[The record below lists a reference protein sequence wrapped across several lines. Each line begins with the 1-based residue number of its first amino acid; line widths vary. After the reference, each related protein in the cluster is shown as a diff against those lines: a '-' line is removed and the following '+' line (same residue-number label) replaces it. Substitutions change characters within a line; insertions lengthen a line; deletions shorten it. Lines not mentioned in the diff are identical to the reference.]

1 MRKHTEGVV
10 AVPVADAF
18 ENAQA
23 RAPLPYNNGLAGFR
37 PHTQNAIDPMTF
49 QTTLYDLLEVSP
61 YASVRVIRAAYR
73 CLAQCSHPDK
83 HAGALEAMAQQSR
96 FNDAYAVLSDPVRRV
111 RYDQSI
117 RLPARF
123 QERRGGAG
131 GVWQR
136 GLLCL
141 RRAG

>member
-1 MRKHTEGVV
+1 MRKRGRHY
-10 AVPVADAF
+10 
-18 ENAQA
+18 
-23 RAPLPYNNGLAGFR
+23 PYNNGLAGFR
-37 PHTQNAIDPMTF
+37 AHTQNAIDPMTF

-123 QERRGGAG
+123 QERRGSRG
-131 GVWQR
+131 GVAAGSSLPAQGR
-136 GLLCL
+136 VI
-141 RRAG
+141 RAFAFRPLS

>member
-1 MRKHTEGVV
+1 MRKRGRHY
-10 AVPVADAF
+10 
-18 ENAQA
+18 
-23 RAPLPYNNGLAGFR
+23 PYNNGLAGFR

-123 QERRGGAG
+123 QERRGPREGGAAVLSLPEQG
-131 GVWQR
+131 
-136 GLLCL
+136 
-141 RRAG
+141 RATRAFAFRPLS

>member
-1 MRKHTEGVV
+1 
-10 AVPVADAF
+10 
-18 ENAQA
+18 
-23 RAPLPYNNGLAGFR
+23 
-37 PHTQNAIDPMTF
+37 MTS

-96 FNDAYAVLSDPVRRV
+96 FNDAYAVLSDPVRRE

-117 RLPARF
+117 RLSARF
-123 QERRGGAG
+123 QERRGTRGGGAA
-131 GVWQR
+131 VSSVPEQR
-136 GLLCL
+136 
-141 RRAG
+141 REIRAFAFRPLS